1 MRQGRKDTGTRP
13 ARCSRSMPCTHAV
26 MPAGRALWHS
36 KNRASATIAKRHPP
50 ITMTSEFLSSEPPAA
65 LQMPAPT
72 GPLSRARPGR
82 ERILAS
88 IRSAAIAEFSL
99 HGLKGASTQAIAA
112 RAGLTKPQLHYYIPG
127 KEELYEEL
135 LMQVLHDWKVVFSFE
150 DHAGAPGAV
159 LGDYIRKKL
168 DHAFDNPEISRIFT
182 REVLDGGRNL
192 ERYWPNARLW
202 TQKKV
207 DIINGWIAR
216 GLMRP
221 LDPRLLLQHIWAM
234 TQYHA
239 DYALQARV
247 MMGVGTET
255 AIDRE
260 QVARELIAFV
270 LGGCGIQTAPK
281 TS

>member
-1 MRQGRKDTGTRP
+1 
-13 ARCSRSMPCTHAV
+13 
-26 MPAGRALWHS
+26 
-36 KNRASATIAKRHPP
+36 
-50 ITMTSEFLSSEPPAA
+50 MTSEILSSEPPAA
-65 LQMPAPT
+65 QQMPAPS

-82 ERILAS
+82 ERILAA

-150 DHAGAPGAV
+150 DHAGAPAAV

-168 DHAFDNPEISRIFT
+168 DHAFDSPEISRIFT

-221 LDPRLLLQHIWAM
+221 LDARLLLMHIWAM
-234 TQYHA
+234 TQSYA
-239 DYALQARV
+239 DYALQTRV
-247 MMGVGTET
+247 MLGLPPDAPIE
-255 AIDRE
+255 RE
-260 QVARELIAFV
+260 PIARELVAFV
-270 LGGCGIQTAPK
+270 LGGCGIKAG
-281 TS
+281 